1 MSNRLSRA
9 GFTLIELLVVI
20 AIIAILI
27 GLLLPA
33 VQKVREAAA
42 RASCQN
48 NMKQTALALHQAH
61 DSAGKLPATITSNPA
76 FSRSWTPEI
85 LPFIEQN
92 ALYQRYR
99 FDRPWD
105 HIDNQPAVS
114 ATIPTFLCPSAP
126 SGRNRVEG
134 SNTYGISDYSAIYD
148 VDVALIATGLLNPW
162 NGPRDGAMP
171 NETGGTLLGITDGTS
186 NTILVAEVAGRP
198 AVYIF
203 GKPAGTTRVPSWA
216 AYNGMIPINLDGW
229 LTDGSG
235 AWGPCAINCSNAH
248 EVYSF
253 HTGGANLS
261 FADGRVKFVNANV
274 SIRVMAALVT
284 RAGGEIETLAD

>member
-1 MSNRLSRA
+1 MPLTFCWQLDRWANGGSSIRDY
-9 GFTLIELLVVI
+9 LVKANVSLQ
-20 AIIAILI
+20 A
-27 GLLLPA
+27 
-33 VQKVREAAA
+33 
-42 RASCQN
+42 
-48 NMKQTALALHQAH
+48 KQTGN
-61 DSAGKLPATITSNPA
+61 SIFVSSRCCAT
-76 FSRSWTPEI
+76 
-85 LPFIEQN
+85 QN
-92 ALYQRYR
+92 DA
-99 FDRPWD
+99 
-105 HIDNQPAVS
+105 
-114 ATIPTFLCPSAP
+114 
-126 SGRNRVEG
+126 
-134 SNTYGISDYSAIYD
+134 
-148 VDVALIATGLLNPW
+148 
-162 NGPRDGAMP
+162 P

-229 LTDGSG
+229 LADGSG
-235 AWGPCAINCSNAH
+235 PWGPCAINCSNAH

-284 RAGGEIETLAD
+284 RAGGETETLTD